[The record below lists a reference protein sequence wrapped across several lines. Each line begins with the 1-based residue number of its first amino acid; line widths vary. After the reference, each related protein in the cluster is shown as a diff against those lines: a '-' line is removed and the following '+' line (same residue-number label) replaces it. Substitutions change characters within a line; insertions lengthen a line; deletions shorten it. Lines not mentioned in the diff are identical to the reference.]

1 MKWLRTVLLFDRGN
15 IVKSVDWRQVHESY
29 VRAIG
34 RIDFPEGAG
43 SLTLRRKERIT
54 NSSQWR
60 RNGVGY
66 LKTRFLRGMVKD
78 EEWVPEAQVEIE
90 DLRLQAQLML
100 YPNLEPYSEPVTS
113 GFGCFDF
120 MTETES
126 GLRIAIE
133 WETGNI
139 SSSHRSINKLA
150 IALSA
155 GRIQAGVLI
164 LPSRGLYEHLT
175 DRIGNIGE
183 LSPYL
188 TLWSGLA
195 STVERG
201 LLAITVV
208 EQDNLTDDVS
218 FPYLPSGNDGRAAQ
232 GRQSLLDDVP

>member
-1 MKWLRTVLLFDRGN
+1 MLLFDRGN
-15 IVKSVDWRQVHESY
+15 VVQSLDWQRVHESY

-34 RIDFPEGAG
+34 YIDFPEGSG
-43 SLTLRRKERIT
+43 SLTLRRKMRVA

-66 LKTRFLRGMVKD
+66 LKTRFLRGMV
-78 EEWVPEAQVEIE
+78 ENEGWRPEAQFEIE
-90 DLRLQAQLML
+90 RLQLQPQLRV
-100 YPNLEPYSEPVTS
+100 YPGLTSYREPVTS
-113 GFGCFDF
+113 GFGGFDF
-120 MTETES
+120 FTETES
-126 GLRIAIE
+126 GFHVAIE

-139 SSSHRSINKLA
+139 SSSHRSVNKLA
-150 IALSA
+150 IALAA
-155 GRIQAGVLI
+155 GQIQAGVLI

-188 TLWSGLA
+188 ALWSGLG

-201 LLAITVV
+201 LLAISVV
-208 EQDNLTDDVS
+208 EQDELTDDAA

-232 GRQSLLDDVP
+232 GRQNLPPSDP